1 MPKAMIGRKVG
12 MTRLFGEKDRYVG
25 SGEKVQMWVNEPV
38 TVLQV
43 GPNFV
48 SQIKTEETDGYNAL
62 QLAFGDIKGRNT
74 TMQLMGHD
82 AKAGVTPKSLH
93 REIRVNAGE
102 LEGVELGKLINVEVF
117 EDVAYVDVSAISK
130 GKGTQGPMK
139 RWGFKGQQ
147 ATHGV
152 ERKHRSPGSVGGRSS
167 NLGTG
172 KPKKGGK
179 KAGQMGNTRI
189 TVRSLEVVGIDKEK
203 NLLLV
208 KGSVPGAN
216 QGVVFVREAI
226 RLYKRK
232 VAK

>member
-1 MPKAMIGRKVG
+1 MPKAMIGKKIG
-12 MTRLFGEKDRYVG
+12 MTRLFGEKDRHVA
-25 SGEKVQMWVNEPV
+25 SGEKVKMLVNEPV
-38 TVLQV
+38 TVLEV

-48 SQIKTEETDGYNAL
+48 SQIKTEEVDGYNAL
-62 QLAFGDIKGRNT
+62 QLAFGEIKGRNS
-74 TMQLMGHD
+74 TMQLIGHD
-82 AKAGVTPKSLH
+82 AKAGVTPKRMH
-93 REIRVNAGE
+93 REIRVEASE
-102 LEGVELGKLINVEVF
+102 LEGVELGAELTVDTF
-117 EDVAYVDVSAISK
+117 EEIAYVDVSATSK
-130 GKGTQGPMK
+130 GKGMAGVMK

-179 KAGQMGNTRI
+179 KAGRMGGKRI

-216 QGVVFVREAI
+216 NGVVFVREAI

>member
-25 SGEKVQMWVNEPV
+25 SGEKVQMLVNDPI

-74 TMQLMGHD
+74 TMQLIGHD

-93 REIRVNAGE
+93 REIRVTAGE

-117 EDVAYVDVSAISK
+117 EDVAYVDVSATSK